1 MPIVDDDMKL
11 SQDEIDALLK
21 AGGAL
26 EQDPGLDRRE
36 RLTAQEI
43 DVLGEIG
50 NICFGSAATSLS
62 SLLGRRVDIT
72 TPVVTVIPRSEVES
86 RFPTPY
92 VLVQVDF
99 TEGLQGTNALAIEL
113 EDARRIADLM
123 MGRQHDEPAG
133 ELGEL
138 ELSAVG
144 EAMNQMM
151 GSAATAMSQLFGRYI
166 NISPPSVRVVT
177 FTQDEAQA
185 AFGTAED
192 LVNVEFRLHVHQL
205 IDSHIMQLM
214 PVPFARE
221 LVRSMNVHTEAIASE
236 TPKEDAV
243 GAETSTA
250 AGPREENA
258 SGAETANRKSEGEE
272 PSVAIRRP
280 AFPEFDKGG
289 SSRDTRPSANLSLL
303 YDVPLNV
310 TVELGRAKKL
320 IREILELAPGS
331 ILELDKLAGEP
342 VDIYVNQKKI
352 AIGEV
357 VVIDENFGVRVTDI
371 IQADKR
377 IDPRP

>member
-1 MPIVDDDMKL
+1 MVDDEMKL
-11 SQDEIDALLK
+11 SQAEIDALLR
-21 AGGAL
+21 AGAA
-26 EQDPGLDRRE
+26 EQAASRDRQE
-36 RLTAQEI
+36 RLTADEI

-72 TPVVTVIPRSEVES
+72 TPVVSIIPRSEVES

-99 TEGLQGTNALAIEL
+99 TEGLQGTNALAIEI

-123 MGRQHDEPAG
+123 MGREPSESTG

-177 FTQDEAQA
+177 FTPDEAQA
-185 AFGTAED
+185 AFGLAEE
-192 LVNVEFRLHVHQL
+192 LVNVEFRLHVHEL

-214 PVPFARE
+214 PIPFARE
-221 LVRSMNVHTEAIASE
+221 LVRSMQVHTDAIAPE
-236 TPKEDAV
+236 PREGDERRDGDAPV
-243 GAETSTA
+243 SAGAEA
-250 AGPREENA
+250 RGKNRDDAQA
-258 SGAETANRKSEGEE
+258 ANRGREDEG
-272 PSVAIRRP
+272 PSVAVRRP
-280 AFPEFDKGG
+280 AFPDFDEGVTP
-289 SSRDTRPSANLSLL
+289 RDARPVANLSLL

-371 IQADKR
+371 VQADKR
-377 IDPRP
+377 IDPLP

>member
-1 MPIVDDDMKL
+1 MADDEMKL
-11 SQDEIDALLK
+11 SQDEIDALLR
-21 AGGAL
+21 AGAA
-26 EQDPGLDRRE
+26 EQAANGGQAQ
-36 RLTAQEI
+36 LTAGEI

-72 TPVVTVIPRSEVES
+72 TPVVSILPRSEVES

-99 TEGLQGTNALAIEL
+99 TEGLQGTNALAIEI

-123 MGRQHDEPAG
+123 MGRGPAESAG
-133 ELGEL
+133 GDLGEL

-177 FTQDEAQA
+177 FTPDEAQA
-185 AFGTAED
+185 AFGPAEE
-192 LVNVEFRLHVHQL
+192 LVNVEFRLHVHDL

-221 LVRSMNVHTEAIASE
+221 LVRSMQVHTEAAPGAPQAGERRDGEPPVSASE
-236 TPKEDAV
+236 AARDQDREG
-243 GAETSTA
+243 GAPPVR
-250 AGPREENA
+250 GREE
-258 SGAETANRKSEGEE
+258 EG
-272 PSVAIRRP
+272 PSVAVRRP
-280 AFPEFDKGG
+280 AFADFDEEAKP
-289 SSRDTRPSANLSLL
+289 RDARPAANLSLL
-303 YDVPLNV
+303 YDVPLHV

-371 IQADKR
+371 VQADKR
-377 IDPRP
+377 IDPLP

>member
-1 MPIVDDDMKL
+1 MVDDNMKL
-11 SQDEIDALLK
+11 SQDEIDALFRSASEQAASREHGENLS
-21 AGGAL
+21 AG
-26 EQDPGLDRRE
+26 
-36 RLTAQEI
+36 EI

-72 TPVVTVIPRSEVES
+72 TPVVSLVPRSEVES

-99 TEGLQGTNALAIEL
+99 TEGLEGTNALAIEI

-123 MGRQHDEPAG
+123 MGREPGEGGG
-133 ELGEL
+133 ELGEI

-177 FTQDEAQA
+177 FTPDEAEA
-185 AFGTAED
+185 AFGAAEE
-192 LVNVEFRLHVHQL
+192 LVNVEFRLRVHEL

-221 LVRSMNVHTEAIASE
+221 LVQSMQVHTEAPSGKSGVESRDSAVSSA
-236 TPKEDAV
+236 PLSQPADA
-243 GAETSTA
+243 GAK
-250 AGPREENA
+250 PEEA
-258 SGAETANRKSEGEE
+258 KPSSPQEE
-272 PSVAIRRP
+272 APSVPVRRP
-280 AFPEFDKGG
+280 VFPDFDEDVPR
-289 SSRDTRPSANLSLL
+289 RDARPAANLSLL

-310 TVELGRAKKL
+310 TVELGRAKKR

-371 IQADKR
+371 VQADQR
-377 IDPRP
+377 IDPLP

>member
-1 MPIVDDDMKL
+1 MVDDDMKL
-11 SQDEIDALLK
+11 SQDEIDALLRAGAAEQAAASGGK
-21 AGGAL
+21 A
-26 EQDPGLDRRE
+26 Q
-36 RLTAQEI
+36 LTEDEI

-72 TPVVTVIPRSEVES
+72 TPVVSILPRSEVES

-99 TEGLQGTNALAIEL
+99 TEGLQGTNALAIEI

-123 MGRQHDEPAG
+123 MGRAPDDSSG
-133 ELGEL
+133 DLGDL

-177 FTQDEAQA
+177 FTPDEAQA
-185 AFGTAED
+185 AFGPAEE
-192 LVNVEFRLHVHQL
+192 LVNVEFRLYVHDL

-221 LVRSMNVHTEAIASE
+221 LVRSMQVHTNATASE
-236 TPKEDAV
+236 AWQAGEGRDSVAADSAGTEPRDDAQ
-243 GAETSTA
+243 
-250 AGPREENA
+250 A
-258 SGAETANRKSEGEE
+258 SNRGQADEA
-272 PSVAIRRP
+272 PSVAVKRP
-280 AFPEFDKGG
+280 VFPEFEDETKP
-289 SSRDTRPSANLSLL
+289 RDGRPVANLSLL

-371 IQADKR
+371 VQADKR
-377 IDPRP
+377 IDPLP

>member
-1 MPIVDDDMKL
+1 MADDEMKL
-11 SQDEIDALLK
+11 SQDEIDALLR
-21 AGGAL
+21 AGAA
-26 EQDPGLDRRE
+26 EQAASRDRQE
-36 RLTAQEI
+36 RLTADEI

-72 TPVVTVIPRSEVES
+72 TPVVSILPRSEVES

-99 TEGLQGTNALAIEL
+99 TEGLQGTNALAIEI

-123 MGRQHDEPAG
+123 MGREPG
-133 ELGEL
+133 DSSGDLGEL

-177 FTQDEAQA
+177 FTPDEAQA
-185 AFGTAED
+185 AFGPAEE
-192 LVNVEFRLHVHQL
+192 LVNVEFRLHVHDL

-221 LVRSMNVHTEAIASE
+221 LVRSMQVHTDEAAPDLRQAGERRDGDAS
-236 TPKEDAV
+236 V
-243 GAETSTA
+243 SGGAEA
-250 AGPREENA
+250 REKVRGDA
-258 SGAETANRKSEGEE
+258 QAANRGREDEG
-272 PSVAIRRP
+272 PSVAVRRP
-280 AFPEFDKGG
+280 AFADFDEEATP
-289 SSRDTRPSANLSLL
+289 RDARPVANLSLL

-371 IQADKR
+371 VQADKR
-377 IDPRP
+377 IDPLP

>member
-1 MPIVDDDMKL
+1 MVDGEMKL
-11 SQDEIDALLK
+11 SQDEIDALLRAGVAEQAA
-21 AGGAL
+21 AGGG
-26 EQDPGLDRRE
+26 QGP
-36 RLTAQEI
+36 LTEGEI
-43 DVLGEIG
+43 DVLGELG

-72 TPVVTVIPRSEVES
+72 TPVVSILPRSEVES

-99 TEGLQGTNALAIEL
+99 TEGLQGTNALAIEI

-123 MGRQHDEPAG
+123 IGRTPG
-133 ELGEL
+133 ESTGDLGEL

-177 FTQDEAQA
+177 FTPDEAQA
-185 AFGTAED
+185 AFGSAEQ
-192 LVNVEFRLHVHQL
+192 LVNVEFRLHVHEL

-221 LVRSMNVHTEAIASE
+221 LVQSMHIHTEAIAPEPPDSDDRRDGDGGATE
-236 TPKEDAV
+236 SAKTLEKV
-243 GAETSTA
+243 GDGGQA
-250 AGPREENA
+250 ARGREE
-258 SGAETANRKSEGEE
+258 EV
-272 PSVAIRRP
+272 PSVSVRRP
-280 AFPEFDKGG
+280 AFADFDDGP
-289 SSRDTRPSANLSLL
+289 SPRDGRSVANLSLL

-310 TVELGRAKKL
+310 TVELGRARKL

-371 IQADKR
+371 VQADKR
-377 IDPRP
+377 IDPLP